1 MPSPSEVEDSLV
13 RFVPEYLECWCVG
26 KGEAGAGQL
35 PRQVLVAIGRER
47 VYFFEGPIAQAD
59 PLITLDRS
67 NVLVAHSGSRY
78 GRNRLVFIERGAERR
93 RSYTVSVWGLNGG
106 RLRRVEHT
114 VDLLRA

>member
-1 MPSPSEVEDSLV
+1 LSTVPSPSKVEDSLV
-13 RFVPEYLECWCVG
+13 SFVPEYLECWCVG
-26 KGEAGAGQL
+26 QGEAPL
-35 PRQVLVAIGRER
+35 PRQVLVAVGRER
-47 VYFFEGPIAQAD
+47 IYFFQGPIAQTD
-59 PLITLDRS
+59 PLVTLDRG

-114 VDLLRA
+114 VALLRA